1 MKLFISL
8 RHHLFALLWSGQT
21 MSRLGDS
28 LYQIALAWWVL
39 EQTSSA
45 GAMSMVFIFAFV
57 PKILFVLIGG
67 IVVDKFPRAQVMLL
81 ADLLRGVLVT
91 FVAFLAFTHLL
102 EIWHIYIISILFG
115 FVDAFFLPA
124 YTAMLPDL
132 VPNQL
137 LPSANSLTSLS
148 AEMTG
153 VIGPALGAF
162 IVSWGGTPA
171 AFVLDGLS
179 FFISGGCLWPLL
191 QGSRAR
197 PTSHEQTNV
206 LEDLR
211 KGFSTVFASTWLW
224 VTIALLTLLNF
235 TGRSPMN
242 VALPFLVKESLHAEV
257 SILGLLYSTFSL
269 GSIIGAAWLG
279 RLSKIRRR
287 GLMVYLTLIIVG
299 LATLA
304 LGLPITLMSV
314 AMAIFILGVSLTI
327 NNLVWSYILQEYI
340 PSDVLGRVASINLLG
355 STGLL
360 PIGFGLTG
368 WATDHFGP
376 AVVFVVGGVLTAG
389 LAALGL
395 IHPAIRN
402 LE

>member
-8 RHHLFALLWSGQT
+8 KYRPFALLWSGQT
-21 MSRLGDS
+21 ISRLGDS

-39 EQTSSA
+39 EKTDSA
-45 GAMSMVFIFAFV
+45 SAMSMVFIFAFV

-67 IVVDKFPRAQVMLL
+67 IVVDRFPRAQVMLL
-81 ADLLRGVLVT
+81 ADLLRGVLIS
-91 FVAFLAFTHLL
+91 FVAFLAFTHFL

-124 YTAMLPDL
+124 YTALLPDL
-132 VPNQL
+132 VPNKL

-148 AEMTG
+148 AEITG

-171 AFVLDGLS
+171 ALALDGLS
-179 FFISGGCLWPLL
+179 FFISALCVWPLL
-191 QGSRAR
+191 PGSTAR
-197 PTSHEQTNV
+197 PTNHEQTNV

-211 KGFSTVFASTWLW
+211 QGFSTVLASVWLW
-224 VTIALLTLLNF
+224 MTIMIFALLNF

-257 SILGLLYSTFSL
+257 GLLGLLYSTFSL

-279 RLSKIRRR
+279 RLSKVRRR
-287 GLMVYLTLIIVG
+287 GLIVYLTLIIVG

-304 LGLPITLMSV
+304 LGLPITLMGV
-314 AMAIFILGVSLTI
+314 VMAIFILGVSLAI

-360 PIGFGLTG
+360 PLGFGLTG

-376 AVVFVVGGVLTAG
+376 EVVFVVGGLLTAG

-395 IHPAIRN
+395 IHPAIRD